1 MVFVQW
7 FIHCLEIGAM
17 VVYSRL
23 YTRSQGA
30 GFYANAISMTV
41 NLTGWCRKFSE
52 IRHQLVDGLSHDL

>member
-7 FIHCLEIGAM
+7 LIHCLEIGAM

-41 NLTGWCRKFSE
+41 NLTGW
-52 IRHQLVDGLSHDL
+52 LSRRNPAPVGRWFIP